1 LEPSPPDSRGIN
13 PPSAGNTRAGFFQ
26 IHLAVFLFGFS
37 GLLGKLIAAG
47 PPVIVFGRTFF
58 AAIALLAYLILIRRR
73 PSLRPGRSGLTLFLS
88 GVLLAAHWA
97 AFFQS
102 IQTASVSI
110 ALITFGTFPLWIAFL
125 EPLVFREKLGV
136 FDGIAAL
143 AVAAGLACV
152 VPGFNPADRMTQ
164 GVLWGLLSGISF
176 AVLSVWNRIHVRT
189 HPPLTFAFYQ
199 LAFAAAAS
207 LPFAV
212 GKGASLSAADVPLL
226 LILGIVCTA
235 AAQTLY
241 IGSLRWISART
252 AGLVIGLEPVYGI
265 LLALILL
272 GEIPSLRVAFGGLII
287 LAAVL
292 VMMIRKGRAVVPAS
306 GPGVDTP
313 DAPQG
318 MTG

>member
-1 LEPSPPDSRGIN
+1 LEPSPPDSRGLN

-58 AAIALLAYLILIRRR
+58 AAIALLAYLILTRRR
-73 PSLRPGRSGLTLFLS
+73 PSLRSGGYGLAFFLS
-88 GVLLAAHWA
+88 GMVLAAHWA

-125 EPLVFREKLGV
+125 EPLVFREKFSV
-136 FDGIAAL
+136 FDGIAAA
-143 AVAAGLACV
+143 AVVAGLACV
-152 VPGFNPADRMTQ
+152 VPAFDPADRTTQ
-164 GVLWGLLSGISF
+164 GALWGLFSGASF
-176 AVLSVWNRIHVRT
+176 AVLSVRNRIHVRT
-189 HPPLTFAFYQ
+189 HPPLTVAFYQ

-212 GKGASLSAADVPLL
+212 RAGASLSAADIPRLV
-226 LILGIVCTA
+226 ILGIVCTA

-241 IGSLRWISART
+241 IGSLRWISARA
-252 AGLVIGLEPVYGI
+252 AGIVIGLEPVYGI
-265 LLALILL
+265 LLAMILL
-272 GEIPSLRVAFGGLII
+272 GEIPSPRVAFGGMII

-292 VMMIRKGRAVVPAS
+292 AMTIRKGRAVS
-306 GPGVDTP
+306 LRPG
-313 DAPQG
+313 G
-318 MTG
+318 R